1 MATVWISGASGLV
14 QLEPGQYLKEI
25 ELQRFI
31 AEHPEVLASAVQPE
45 EKEPRWLL
53 IRQELN
59 IVVDDGVEK
68 ISWSL
73 DHLFIDGHGKP
84 TLVEVKR
91 STDPRARREVVGQLL
106 DYAASFKATWT
117 AATLRDL
124 WQKNTS
130 QPDAAMNDF
139 LESTDIEDAETF
151 WGLVDTK
158 INANEL
164 RLMFVADRLSTPV
177 VRIIEYL
184 NEQVKTTEVIGVEVL
199 PHKNPND
206 LNVTAYVPTVRG
218 RTTAVPASKG
228 ASERRTQADFDQ
240 MLSSRHGEPALVG
253 ALAFVEHAE
262 QIGGFRTIG
271 SDARNPRLY
280 LNFKPAGGGKTF
292 WPFAIYPSP
301 GRVALQ
307 LRWLSHNPAFEDE
320 DTRSEFVSRC
330 SEAIGQPIDAP
341 RLDGFPGFDVQV
353 LTKPGVVDRLT
364 EALRWCL
371 SISNGYV
378 APSSD
383 VSGASEPAAGDAP

>member
-1 MATVWISGASGLV
+1 MATVWISGATGLV
-14 QLEPGQYLKEI
+14 QLEPGEYLREI

-59 IVVDDGVEK
+59 IVVGDGVEK

-130 QPDAAMNDF
+130 QPDAVMNDF

-184 NEQVKTTEVIGVEVL
+184 NEQMDTTEVIGVEVL
-199 PHKNPND
+199 PHTNPND
-206 LNVTAYVPTVRG
+206 PTVTAYVPTVRG

-240 MLSSRHGEPALVG
+240 MLATRHGEATLAG
-253 ALAFVEHAE
+253 ALAFVEQAE
-262 QIGGFRTIG
+262 RLGGFRTIG
-271 SDARNPRLY
+271 TDARNPRLY
-280 LNFKPAGGGKTF
+280 LNFKPASGGKTF

-320 DTRSEFVSRC
+320 DIRSEFVSRC
-330 SEAIGQPIDAP
+330 SEAIGQPIAAP
-341 RLDGFPGFDVQV
+341 RLDGFPGFDVQL
-353 LTKPGVVDRLT
+353 LTKPGVADRLT
-364 EALRWCL
+364 EVLRWCL
-371 SISNGYV
+371 SV
-378 APSSD
+378 AS
-383 VSGASEPAAGDAP
+383 ARL